1 MNKLIQAIHIQQ
13 IKPKIIGLPP
23 FLINLI
29 TFVFKPIATIA
40 RTIKNLL
47 NSLNGVKNSAEMP
60 AEMETVVMT
69 EAAIKYRMKN
79 GKICFRLTLL
89 PEALSP

>member
-47 NSLNGVKNSAEMP
+47 NSLKGVKKSAETP
-60 AEMETVVMT
+60 ILIATVVII
-69 EAAIKYRMKN
+69 EANTK
-79 GKICFRLTLL
+79 
-89 PEALSP
+89 

>member
-47 NSLNGVKNSAEMP
+47 NDYFKSRNIVKIYDIVRLN
-60 AEMETVVMT
+60 
-69 EAAIKYRMKN
+69 
-79 GKICFRLTLL
+79 
-89 PEALSP
+89 

>member
-23 FLINLI
+23 FLINL
-29 TFVFKPIATIA
+29 TTLVFKPIATIA

-47 NSLNGVKNSAEMP
+47 NSLKDVKKSAETP
-60 AEMETVVMT
+60 ILIANVVIMEANT
-69 EAAIKYRMKN
+69 K
-79 GKICFRLTLL
+79 
-89 PEALSP
+89 